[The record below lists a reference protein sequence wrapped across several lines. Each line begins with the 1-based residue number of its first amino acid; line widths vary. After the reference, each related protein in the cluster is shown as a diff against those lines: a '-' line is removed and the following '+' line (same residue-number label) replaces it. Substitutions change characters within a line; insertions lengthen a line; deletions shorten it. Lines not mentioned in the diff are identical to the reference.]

1 MEGRNYAYE
10 IQLDTVKQQ
19 LPEDLANQKAENS
32 GMYTTYSK
40 SDCEIQLDRNK
51 KEMLHQTVGAFDA
64 KQTMFELFDQNGSQ
78 IGFPKEGEV
87 VISEHISETYGIRKE
102 DRIRLWI
109 GEKAFDLKV
118 CAIEENAET
127 NWIYMQKEQLNQI
140 LGYSEKAYCGIL
152 SNAAVLEENA
162 HVVTREEREAMLKRN
177 TVSNQISAV
186 ICEVVGCVIGCI
198 LLLLAIALNF
208 QSNLSDR
215 KILHLLGYEP
225 KEIRH
230 LLSDVY
236 KPVIF
241 AGFLLMIFPSLGIVK
256 VVLRSLSRQIEEYLH
271 FQTGIWIQAFIL
283 AVIFAIYFLIQ
294 GLYAGTKEGKEN
306 E

>member
-1 MEGRNYAYE
+1 M
-10 IQLDTVKQQ
+10 
-19 LPEDLANQKAENS
+19 
-32 GMYTTYSK
+32 
-40 SDCEIQLDRNK
+40 
-51 KEMLHQTVGAFDA
+51 
-64 KQTMFELFDQNGSQ
+64 
-78 IGFPKEGEV
+78 
-87 VISEHISETYGIRKE
+87 
-102 DRIRLWI
+102 
-109 GEKAFDLKV
+109 
-118 CAIEENAET
+118 
-127 NWIYMQKEQLNQI
+127 
-140 LGYSEKAYCGIL
+140 
-152 SNAAVLEENA
+152 EENA